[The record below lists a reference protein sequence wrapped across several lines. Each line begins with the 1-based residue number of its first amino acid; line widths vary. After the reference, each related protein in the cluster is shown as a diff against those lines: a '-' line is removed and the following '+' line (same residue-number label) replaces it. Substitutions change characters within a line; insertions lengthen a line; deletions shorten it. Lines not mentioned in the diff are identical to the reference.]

1 VEAQRGRRVA
11 ALKFQATVG
20 SAVHEIVVAR
30 VDGSYVVTLDGV
42 EHSVDARKLEA
53 DFYSILYEGKSY
65 EVSVE
70 SAGPKYTVRHG
81 AHEQIVEL
89 ADASRGGREQL
100 RKRGGPEA
108 VDSVMPGKVVR
119 VLVAPGD
126 QVRAGQGLVVVEAM
140 KMENE
145 IGAPRAGRVQSV
157 DVTPGQT
164 VETGARLV
172 VLD

>member
-1 VEAQRGRRVA
+1 M
-11 ALKFQATVG
+11 KFQATVG
-20 SAVHEIVVAR
+20 DAR
-30 VDGSYVVTLDGV
+30 TRSSSRGWTALRRDARRR
-42 EHSVDARKLEA
+42 EHIVDARKLEA
-53 DFYSILYEGKSY
+53 DFYSILYEGSRTR
-65 EVSVE
+65 SP
-70 SAGPKYTVRHG
+70 SRAPARSTRAHG

-89 ADASRGGREQL
+89 ADASRGGRE
-100 RKRGGPEA
+100 RFARGA
-108 VDSVMPGKVVR
+108 ARSIDSVMPGKVVR
-119 VLVAPGD
+119 VLVAARRP
-126 QVRAGQGLVVVEAM
+126 RCARTGLVVVEAM